1 MLAVVGTVPD
11 PDIPV
16 IQGYVELK
24 DSKLYV
30 DGTEIDINRGTPA
43 LLASTA
49 SLLDYLQKGPVYAF
63 LAGDVGL
70 GHGSRKLYSHL
81 SATIRDYSFQTLV
94 FHYLLPDVDHHLKV
108 LMAMQEMNP
117 RPLLIAD
124 AGFMYAAKMS
134 GESGKYDLFTP
145 DVGELA
151 FLADEN
157 APHPF
162 YTRGF
167 ILAEENKTPEL
178 IQRAY
183 NHDNAAGYLLVK
195 GRQDYVASR
204 QGIIETVDSPMVEA
218 LEAVGGT
225 GDMLTGLVSAL
236 IDSGLEMEKAMGLAA
251 RINRTT
257 GLLAD
262 PTPAFQIKDIMRHI
276 PEAYDRVINR
286 PD

>member
-1 MLAVVGTVPD
+1 MLAVVGIVPD

-16 IQGYVELK
+16 IQGQVEFK

-30 DGTEIDINRGTPA
+30 DGNAIDINRGTPA
-43 LLASTA
+43 LLASAA
-49 SLLDYLQKGPVYAF
+49 SLLNYLKGEPTYAF
-63 LAGDVGL
+63 LVGDVGL
-70 GHGSRKLYSHL
+70 GQGSRELYSYL
-81 SATIRDYSFQTLV
+81 SANIHNYSFQTLT
-94 FHYLLPDVDHHLKV
+94 FHYLQPDVDHHLKV
-108 LMAMQEMNP
+108 LMAIEDMNP
-117 RPLLIAD
+117 RPKLIAD

-183 NHDNAAGYLLVK
+183 KYDNAAKYLLVK
-195 GRQDYVASR
+195 GKQDYVANR
-204 QGIIETVDSPMVEA
+204 EGIIDTIDRPMVEA
-218 LEAVGGT
+218 LEAIGGT
-225 GDMLTGLVSAL
+225 GDILTGILSAL
-236 IDSGLEMEKAMGLAA
+236 IDSGLEMEKALGLAA
-251 RINRTT
+251 RINRTA

-262 PTPAFQIKDIMRHI
+262 PTPASQIKDII
-276 PEAYDRVINR
+276 KYLAEAYDRVMNCS
-286 PD
+286 D

>member
-16 IQGYVELK
+16 IQGQVELR
-24 DSKLYV
+24 DNKLYV
-30 DGTEIDINRGTPA
+30 DRTEIDINRGTPA
-43 LLASTA
+43 LLASIA
-49 SLLDYLQKGPVYAF
+49 NLLHYLQGEPVYAF

-70 GHGSRKLYSHL
+70 GQGSRDLYSYL
-81 SATIRDYSFQTLV
+81 SANIHDYSFQTLT
-94 FHYLLPDVDHHLKV
+94 FHYLQPDVDHHLKV
-108 LMAMQEMNP
+108 LMAIDDMNP
-117 RPLLIAD
+117 RPKLIAD

-134 GESGKYDLFTP
+134 GESKKYDLFTP

-183 NHDNAAGYLLVK
+183 NHDNAARYLLVK
-195 GRQDYVASR
+195 GKQDYVASR
-204 QGIIETVDSPMVEA
+204 EGIIDTIERPMVEA
-218 LEAVGGT
+218 LEAIGGT
-225 GDMLTGLVSAL
+225 GDMLTGIVSAL
-236 IDSGLEMEKAMGLAA
+236 IESGMDMAKAAGLAA
-251 RINRTT
+251 TINRTT

-262 PTPAFQIKDIMRHI
+262 PSPASQIKDIIRHI
-276 PEAYDRVINR
+276 PEGYDRVLNF